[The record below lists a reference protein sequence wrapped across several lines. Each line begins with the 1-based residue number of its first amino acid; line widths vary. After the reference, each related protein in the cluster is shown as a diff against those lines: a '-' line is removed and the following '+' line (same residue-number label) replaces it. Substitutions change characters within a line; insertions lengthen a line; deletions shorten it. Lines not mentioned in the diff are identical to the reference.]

1 MPKIVDHQQRR
12 EQVTS
17 VAAKVIAQDGLA
29 AVSIKGIADAAGSS
43 TAIVSHYF
51 ESKQD
56 LLRQTYRTVLNQSMI
71 EQAELLEDSAA
82 SVLALADRLLPL
94 RPEMVGAWRISIEFF
109 SGALTD
115 PEIRAEWERNL
126 VTCIRSFRILFDRMA
141 AAGTLPAHVDTGAAA
156 QDIVS
161 LIRGIGTE
169 YAVNGQ
175 RWPAD
180 RQRAAVSRLLKAIIH
195 D

>member
-17 VAAKVIAQDGLA
+17 VAARVIAEEGLA

-56 LLRQTYRTVLNQSMI
+56 LLRQTYRTVLHRSMI
-71 EQAELLEDSAA
+71 EQAAFLEDADA
-82 SVLALADRLLPL
+82 SVSGLADRLLPL
-94 RPEMVGAWRISIEFF
+94 RPEMVGAWRISIEFI

-126 VTCIRSFRILFDRMA
+126 ITCIRSFRTLFDRMTV
-141 AAGTLPAHVDTGAAA
+141 AGTLPAHVDTAAAA

-169 YAVNGQ
+169 YAVNGE

-180 RQRAAVSRLLKAIIH
+180 RQRAAVARLLKAIIH